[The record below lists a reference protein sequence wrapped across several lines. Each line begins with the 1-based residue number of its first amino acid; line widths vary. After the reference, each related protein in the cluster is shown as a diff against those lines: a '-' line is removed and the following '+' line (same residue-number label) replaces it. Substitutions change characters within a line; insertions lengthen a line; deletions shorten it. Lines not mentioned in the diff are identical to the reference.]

1 MALVLSEAGVDIRLT
16 IDDRLEVLEST
27 FEDYG
32 RGRAVSQPRTHTYTP
47 LGENAFYNFTTMDGT
62 VPRLGV
68 HALRLSSEVVRDTK
82 VFGHA

>member
-32 RGRAVSQPRTHTYTP
+32 RGRAVSRPKNPHHTP
-47 LGENAFYNFTTMDGT
+47 LREKTFYHFKSMDGT

-82 VFGHA
+82 VYGHA